1 MPVRKK
7 GLNKE
12 KGLETLIPKKMFGS
26 IPNHTLMN
34 TEEKNS
40 TDIFLQLSEII
51 PNSEQPRKKIDED
64 TLMELSESI
73 KQFGILQPLLV
84 QKKGKYYE
92 IIAGERR
99 WRAAKLAGIKRIPV
113 IIKKF
118 SPQEVV
124 EISLIENIQRE
135 NLNAI
140 EEARAFKRL
149 IEEFHLK
156 QDEVA
161 KRVSKSRSAVTNS
174 MRLLK
179 LDERAQ
185 KMLVD
190 AMISI
195 GHARSILSLE
205 DSEMQYMVA
214 KKIFDDKLSVRETEK
229 LVKRILKSTQVIK
242 RTMDIQE
249 EDIYKTS
256 EEKLKKI
263 LKTNVSIQR
272 YNNHKGKIEIKY
284 SSQDEFKR
292 IIELLEKYK

>member
-1 MPVRKK
+1 M
-7 GLNKE
+7 
-12 KGLETLIPKKMFGS
+12 
-26 IPNHTLMN
+26 
-34 TEEKNS
+34 
-40 TDIFLQLSEII
+40 
-51 PNSEQPRKKIDED
+51 
-64 TLMELSESI
+64 
-73 KQFGILQPLLV
+73 
-84 QKKGKYYE
+84 
-92 IIAGERR
+92 
-99 WRAAKLAGIKRIPV
+99 
-113 IIKKF
+113 
-118 SPQEVV
+118 
-124 EISLIENIQRE
+124 
-135 NLNAI
+135 
-140 EEARAFKRL
+140 
-149 IEEFHLK
+149 
-156 QDEVA
+156 
-161 KRVSKSRSAVTNS
+161 TNS